1 MKIIAD
7 LGKVN
12 EDKNLVVIEKAG
24 RHEYVICRNYD
35 PDEGCWSSGE
45 YIYSLTGMAEAILY
59 YKKKIGYMRMAN
71 IAEIAISYLKDN
83 DLLEDFM
90 EDTDVNFDE
99 DEMEY
104 FEIEEDDEYE

>member
-12 EDKNLVVIEKAG
+12 KDKNLVIIEKAG

-45 YIYSLTGMAEAILY
+45 YYYSLVGMAEAILGY
-59 YKKKIGYMRMAN
+59 TRTMSYMRLQE
-71 IAEIAISYLKDN
+71 IAEKSISYMN
-83 DLLEDFM
+83 ENNLLEDFL
-90 EDTDVNFDE
+90 EDTGVDLDE
-99 DEMEY
+99 DEIEY
-104 FEIEEDDEYE
+104 FGIEEDEYE

>member
-12 EDKNLVVIEKAG
+12 EDKNLVIIEKAG

-45 YIYSLTGMAEAILY
+45 YIYSLTRLAEAILY

-71 IAEIAISYLKDN
+71 IAEIAISYLKEN
-83 DLLEDFM
+83 DLLEDFL
-90 EDTDVNFDE
+90 EDTGVDLDE
-99 DEMEY
+99 DEIEY
-104 FEIEEDDEYE
+104 FGVNEGDEYE